1 MTAHDLLT
9 FLHDLERRGLDLA
22 TIEVNFRHDFDSDV
36 TEVGGVCEDLYDAE
50 TNSRLTSIV
59 LYGDDSPVTA
69 GYTTAPQPCRNASV
83 GNEECEGIIPSGAPI
98 YVDELGPYV
107 ICRTCESSQDDES
120 TNTED

>member
-36 TEVGGVCEDLYDAE
+36 TEVKGVCEDLYDAE

-59 LYGDDSPVTA
+59 LYA
-69 GYTTAPQPCRNASV
+69 
-83 GNEECEGIIPSGAPI
+83 EE
-98 YVDELGPYV
+98 
-107 ICRTCESSQDDES
+107 
-120 TNTED
+120 ED